1 MKLGDALL
9 LFIVAVMV
17 SILWISMGYSWV
29 WVALMWVVCT
39 GFNLIHARAEEY
51 KKRMDV
57 LKNIA
62 RINTMTTARLN
73 EMADAGKNGGTL
85 ERHGGKI

>member
-29 WVALMWVVCT
+29 WVALMWVVCS

-57 LKNIA
+57 LKRIA
-62 RINTMTTARLN
+62 RANAMIRKST
-73 EMADAGKNGGTL
+73 DKKNDDIDTG
-85 ERHGGKI
+85 EEQS